1 MEVEKG
7 KWSFPVSGKEIWN
20 FYNLCPRKFIP
31 IGSQSPM
38 CDAKQCRLFDKK
50 KRCNYLDTAW
60 AWRQHWTLSASNQT
74 GFSLEVHVYILAF
87 CSYVR
92 RNLMKNQKLSNGH
105 VSLGILW
112 KNNISIYC
120 IGKEKEVKIDMV
132 MIYIFCLHW
141 WEISLPRKKEINIWY
156 VGCFYYCSSYFSH
169 KHQDALI
176 LKKSGPGFNPKIK
189 FEFSLT

>member
-1 MEVEKG
+1 MQIPETIFKTLED
-7 KWSFPVSGKEIWN
+7 S

-120 IGKEKEVKIDMV
+120 IGKEKEVKKIPLASMGV
-132 MIYIFCLHW
+132 L
-141 WEISLPRKKEINIWY
+141 
-156 VGCFYYCSSYFSH
+156 
-169 KHQDALI
+169 A
-176 LKKSGPGFNPKIK
+176 PG
-189 FEFSLT
+189 SAHRQ